1 MITILTDFISHDPAY
16 SLCGVVANQV
26 KMLIGLEQKVKVLVR
41 PGFLDIHAY
50 PGAQIQVIDP
60 GEPGDNTVRVGV
72 HSAEEID
79 SLTAQLLDALG
90 DTTVCLTHDLLYQ
103 PNLWKYHV
111 ATRRVTKQ
119 LPNLRWLHW
128 IHSTTPL
135 NTAEKTA
142 QFQWELNGR
151 FPNSR
156 MVAFHREEINRKGAM
171 YGYEAD
177 QVVVIPSPIDFGENW
192 HELTKQLTADLWDC
206 DAVAVYPCRLDRGKQ
221 PHITLEIFAQLAKMG
236 YRAHV
241 VIVDFHSTGD
251 DKRDYRNEMRE
262 FAYHQGIPVTFTSD
276 HAPYAVPHQVVMEL
290 FEFGDIFIHPST
302 NEADGLVL
310 MEAAWKR
317 CGLVLNFDLPRFRE
331 FDGLAVMGKF
341 SSHIDTHTGMPG
353 ETNTNYGNRASYMKQ
368 LAGAVAY
375 NLRHN
380 PVLQMHTKMRKERS
394 LTAVSR
400 LLWEAIESHD

>member
-1 MITILTDFISHDPAY
+1 MITILTDFIGHDPAY

-26 KMLIGLEQKVKVLVR
+26 KMLIGLGYPVKVLVR

-50 PGAQIQVIDP
+50 HGADIQVIDP
-60 GEPGDNTVRVGV
+60 GESGDNTVRLSP

-79 SLTAQLLDALG
+79 SLTAQLTDALHG
-90 DTTVCLTHDLLYQ
+90 TTVCLTHDLLYQ

-111 ATRRVTKQ
+111 AARRVAQK

-128 IHSTTPL
+128 VHSTTPL
-135 NTAEKTA
+135 ATTEKTGP
-142 QFQWELNGR
+142 FQYELNGR

-156 MVAFHREEINRKGAM
+156 IVAFHREEVNRKGAM
-171 YGYEAD
+171 YGYEAN
-177 QVVVIPSPIDFGENW
+177 QVVVIPSPIDFAEGW
-192 HELTKQLTADLWDC
+192 HELTKSITADLWDY

-221 PHITLEIFAQLAKMG
+221 PHIPLEIFAQLVGMG
-236 YRAHV
+236 YKAHV
-241 VIVDFHSTGD
+241 IIVDFHSTGD

-262 FAYHQGIPVTFTSD
+262 YAYHHNVPVTFTSD
-276 HAPYAVPHQVVMEL
+276 FAPYHVPHQVVMEL
-290 FEFGDIFIHPST
+290 FEFSDIFIHPSM

-353 ETNTNYGNRASYMKQ
+353 ETKTGYGDRAAYMRQ

-380 PVLQMHTKMRKERS
+380 PTLQLHARMRKERS

-400 LLWEAIESHD
+400 LLWEAIEAHD